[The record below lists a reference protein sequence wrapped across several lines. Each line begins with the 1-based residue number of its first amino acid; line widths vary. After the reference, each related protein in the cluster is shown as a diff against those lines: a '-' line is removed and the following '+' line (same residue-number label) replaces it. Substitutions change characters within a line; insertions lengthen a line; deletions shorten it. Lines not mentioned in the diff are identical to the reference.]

1 MMAITHAAIAVAGCS
16 LILGAADPLVL
27 GMAIVGSQLPDID
40 TTTSTIGQIFYPVAA
55 WIERR
60 YPHRTITHSFL
71 ATGAIA
77 VVALPIGYVSGHL
90 LAAAALPLGHLLA
103 TFSDC
108 FTKQGVQLFF
118 PYPAWCIS
126 VSNPQRRLKTGGAGE
141 LWVLGMAI
149 ALLVAGIHI
158 ATGGGITQQ
167 VSQSLGLKDG
177 IIQTYNDKAST
188 YQVYANI
195 TGVWASDRSSADGKY
210 FILGTEGTEFIV
222 TDGKGIYKTNQQIIV
237 SKLSS
242 VLGEKATTT
251 SKTLTFDDENP
262 VPALRKLQVSY
273 PNAAI
278 YLSGAIGVDAPEDL
292 ELGSVN
298 PSALQTLSVAGGNV
312 TMNYHPLGVVI
323 VQLADQ
329 YVTGTVGVKVISGR
343 P

>member
-16 LILGAADPLVL
+16 LILGTADPLVL
-27 GMAIVGSQLPDID
+27 SMAIVGSQLPDVD

-55 WIERR
+55 WIEKR
-60 YPHRTITHSFL
+60 YPHRTVTHSFL

-77 VVALPIGYVSGHL
+77 LVALPIGYLSSHL

-126 VSNPQRRLKTGGAGE
+126 VSNPRRRLKTGGAGE

-177 IIQTYNDKAST
+177 IIQTYNANAAT

-195 TGVWASDRSSADGKY
+195 TGVWASDRSSADGRY
-210 FILGTEGTEFIV
+210 FILGTEGSEFIV
-222 TDGKGIYKTNQQIIV
+222 TDGKGLYKTNQQIIV

-262 VPALRKLQVSY
+262 VPALRKLQVDY

-278 YLSGAIGVDAPEDL
+278 YLSGAIA
-292 ELGSVN
+292 
-298 PSALQTLSVAGGNV
+298 VAV
-312 TMNYHPLGVVI
+312 AI

-343 P
+343 S